1 MSRKIK
7 MIKIKMIKR
16 RKKKLSKNSKRK
28 MKMSQV
34 VTKIWEIR
42 LTNQV
47 LLKNKL
53 MDLKQFKRSSFR

>member
-16 RKKKLSKNSKRK
+16 KKKKLSKNSKRK

-34 VTKIWEIR
+34 VMKIWEIR
-42 LTNQV
+42 PTNQV
-47 LLKNKL
+47 HLKNKL

>member
-1 MSRKIK
+1 